1 MIHISKNA
9 MQFCSDTVQQLS
21 GAQTD
26 SKCLRLVR
34 HGSQLSISFEMPRS
48 NDEIVHQ
55 NGQSVVAVPKDIAI
69 ALSGKTLDLSD
80 DGTFVI
86 A

>member
-1 MIHISKNA
+1 MIEISKEA
-9 MQFCSDTVQQLS
+9 MKLCSATVHQLS

-26 SKCLRLVR
+26 SKCLRLIKSGDR
-34 HGSQLSISFEMPRS
+34 ISISFEVPRS
-48 NDEIVHQ
+48 DDEIVHH
-55 NGQSVVAVPKDIAI
+55 NGQSVVAVPGNVAND
-69 ALSGKTLDLSD
+69 LSGMTLDLSG